1 MSLLET
7 SETSSPFA
15 GASWFELFSRTVAS
29 GQGEIRWLILQN
41 ERSTLLLLP
50 MLECRDR
57 GIRILKSLSNYYT
70 PYFDCISAS
79 QNQPQ
84 LLAILFDQARE
95 FLKQYD
101 KIEICPLTPAVRD
114 TFKVA
119 LQNGGF
125 FTRSYIYSY
134 NWRYLKITTFR
145 EYWSTINSRLKHTVK
160 RKGKKIAVEGD
171 IEYSIVRDENLTD
184 ALADYHALYS
194 KSWKAAE
201 SHPLFIDGLVRNCSE
216 NGTLRLGFMH
226 KKGAAIATQIWLVAN
241 GYAYIYKLAYD
252 PAYSKFSVGT
262 LLSRH
267 LFEAIITDDKVHTI
281 DYLTGDDSYKAD
293 WMNSRRELYR
303 MECYNRETV
312 RGLLCTAR
320 SFAGDLYKRLVGS

>member
-7 SETSSPFA
+7 NESFSPFA
-15 GASWFELFSRTVAS
+15 GATWFELFSRTVAS
-29 GQGEIRWLILQN
+29 GLGEIRWLILQN

-50 MLECRDR
+50 MLECRAR

-70 PYFDCISAS
+70 PYFNCISAG
-79 QNQPQ
+79 QDEQQ
-84 LLAILFDQARE
+84 LLAILFEQASD
-95 FLKQYD
+95 FLKPYD

-114 TFKVA
+114 TFKMA
-119 LQNGGF
+119 LQNSGF

-134 NWRYLKITTFR
+134 NWRYQKITTFS

-171 IEYSIVRDENLTD
+171 IEYRIVRDENVTD

-194 KSWKAAE
+194 KSWKDAE
-201 SHPLFIDGLVRNCSE
+201 SHPQFIDGLVRNCSK
-216 NGTLRLGFMH
+216 NGTLRLGFIH
-226 KKGAAIATQIWLVAN
+226 KKGSAIATQIWLVAN
-241 GYAYIYKLAYD
+241 GNAYIYKLAYD
-252 PAYSKFSVGT
+252 PAYSKYSVGT

-303 MECYNRETV
+303 LECYNLKTI
-312 RGLLCTAR
+312 RGLLCAAR
-320 SFAGDLYKRLVGS
+320 SFAGALYKRLVGP